1 MHAGTRTQTAPT
13 PHPNTDI
20 ATDGPMDGRTGKLI
34 KAGRVRPS
42 RRGYK
47 SQQRAAGPVD

>member
-1 MHAGTRTQTAPT
+1 
-13 PHPNTDI
+13 
-20 ATDGPMDGRTGKLI
+20 MDGRTGKLI

-47 SQQRAAGPVD
+47 SQQRAAGPVDWQKIKRFARTDAQ